1 MALCTDVMIYVL
13 MFLFFFVQD
22 ISGCDKFRKKPIQNE
37 DLLREMF
44 RNITNE
50 EADHW
55 NPFSDN
61 PIIPTSQEQ
70 PFDVDDTEYVDG
82 ENNA

>member
-1 MALCTDVMIYVL
+1 
-13 MFLFFFVQD
+13 
-22 ISGCDKFRKKPIQNE
+22 
-37 DLLREMF
+37 MF

-70 PFDVDDTEYVDG
+70 PFDVDDSEYVDG
-82 ENNA
+82 ENNAPGDPFDANKEGG